1 MSSRNGWS
9 KASANGDRQPE
20 IFPAITLGEGTHN
33 SIEVRIRGDSATL
46 YLRGVSLVT
55 YSPTK
60 TEHLGARLEL
70 AREDLDGDL
79 FFHGGFFRKFNIPR
93 PAGPKSGMESIAK
106 AFFKVNGQNHVVL
119 VQYLGEGSTSAEH
132 YHTLEES
139 IAQLAGMSF
148 VELRPVD
155 NDMDYRTVELHQG
168 DILRVPPHTL
178 HWVGTIEGGSLTVAM
193 KQTRPKRKDH
203 LYAPKS
209 DARIARE
216 IESILS
222 APGYQSGNAIV
233 GELVTYYE
241 TLRSS
246 KERRSAL
253 IHARYRS
260 EVRSNSSVQ
269 AILRPFLDSAGQI
282 DRDPPDV
289 PSA

>member
-1 MSSRNGWS
+1 
-9 KASANGDRQPE
+9 
-20 IFPAITLGEGTHN
+20 
-33 SIEVRIRGDSATL
+33 
-46 YLRGVSLVT
+46 
-55 YSPTK
+55 
-60 TEHLGARLEL
+60 
-70 AREDLDGDL
+70 
-79 FFHGGFFRKFNIPR
+79 
-93 PAGPKSGMESIAK
+93 
-106 AFFKVNGQNHVVL
+106 
-119 VQYLGEGSTSAEH
+119 
-132 YHTLEES
+132 
-139 IAQLAGMSF
+139 
-148 VELRPVD
+148 
-155 NDMDYRTVELHQG
+155 MDYRTVELHQG